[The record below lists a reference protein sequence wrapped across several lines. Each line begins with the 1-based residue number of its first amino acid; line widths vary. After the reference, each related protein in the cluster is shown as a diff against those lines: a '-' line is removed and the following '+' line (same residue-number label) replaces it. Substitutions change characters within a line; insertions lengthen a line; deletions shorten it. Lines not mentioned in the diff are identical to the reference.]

1 MRGSDNTG
9 EFVIF
14 VISKITAASQ
24 RQTDCDTLV
33 QMRQF
38 ALALAITLA
47 ASAATADETIQAFGH
62 SWSVQQAS
70 DWSVENGTLRLKVSG
85 EPAPGQPRRPQK
97 FAILDSKPYKK
108 VTIEAEMKHNGRSL
122 IIVYGYQDKDHYNYA
137 HISSDEAVKQ
147 NVHNGFFHVF
157 NGERSR
163 ISSLD
168 GPASFTTAEW
178 TPVKFVFDGDTGRAY
193 VEVNGK
199 KNPSLEA
206 VDLSLRWGKIGFG
219 SFNETGDFRNVK
231 FTGETR
237 EPGPFGRQ

>member
-1 MRGSDNTG
+1 MITL
-9 EFVIF
+9 
-14 VISKITAASQ
+14 KITAPS
-24 RQTDCDTLV
+24 RGSGFCDTLK

-38 ALALAITLA
+38 VLALALTLA
-47 ASAATADETIQAFGH
+47 ASAAVGDETIQAFGH
-62 SWSVQQAS
+62 SWTVQQAS
-70 DWSVENGTLRLKVSG
+70 DWSVENGVLRLKVSG

-137 HISSDEAVKQ
+137 HISTDDAAKQ

-157 NGERSR
+157 GGERAR

-178 TPVKFVFDGDTGRAY
+178 TPVKFVFDGDTGRGCGA
-193 VEVNGK
+193 
-199 KNPSLEA
+199 SHQ
-206 VDLSLRWGKIGFG
+206 
-219 SFNETGDFRNVK
+219 TGWTALVAK
-231 FTGETR
+231 LIQQSGE
-237 EPGPFGRQ
+237 